1 MNFIIKQLTREFKGY
16 FQCLGEDTKKYITF
30 SVPVENVLNNDG
42 DNDSDNDGDNNKGK
56 AKNITYRLKFIDSCR
71 FMKDSLLNLVDNLS
85 EINNEPGSK
94 FTDSMRS
101 VANSLLLSIDKISE
115 IDRKISQIDKKEPDN
130 MFIDNMR
137 SMISS
142 LSQSIDN
149 VSEIDRKISH
159 AALIE
164 KFHNT

>member
-1 MNFIIKQLTREFKGY
+1 
-16 FQCLGEDTKKYITF
+16 
-30 SVPVENVLNNDG
+30 
-42 DNDSDNDGDNNKGK
+42 
-56 AKNITYRLKFIDSCR
+56 
-71 FMKDSLLNLVDNLS
+71 
-85 EINNEPGSK
+85 
-94 FTDSMRS
+94 MRS
-101 VANSLLLSIDKISE
+101 ITNSLLLSIDKISE

-130 MFIDNMR
+130 MFIDNIR